1 MCSLSEIPF
10 GEDSGRIE
18 TSQTDVQFGSID
30 CFLYDRIFAGKVSE
44 QTLIWYVLNVVN
56 NCKNLFISSCIL
68 MLRFF
73 FTIYYMCQ

>member
-18 TSQTDVQFGSID
+18 TRQTDVQFGSID

-44 QTLIWYVLNVVN
+44 QTLIWYVLNVV
-56 NCKNLFISSCIL
+56 K
-68 MLRFF
+68 
-73 FTIYYMCQ
+73 